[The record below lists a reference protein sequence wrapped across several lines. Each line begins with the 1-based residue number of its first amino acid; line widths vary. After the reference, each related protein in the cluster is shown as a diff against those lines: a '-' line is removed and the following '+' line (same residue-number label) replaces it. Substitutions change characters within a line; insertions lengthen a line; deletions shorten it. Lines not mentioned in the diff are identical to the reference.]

1 MGPRMFLRQ
10 NRAIIASAAGPL
22 KLARR
27 GLVGFS
33 GHINGTLQTKGPI
46 VGAFAEC
53 THSFQQED
61 VNIFAKI
68 CGDNNPLHTNVEVA
82 SKSMFQG
89 TIVHGIL
96 VSSLFST
103 LFGASMHGAVY
114 VNQTLSFKRP
124 VHVGASVTARIHILQ
139 KEQKR
144 SGHLL
149 TCSTTV
155 TLSDGSAA
163 ILGEA
168 LCLLPYTDYPREE

>member
-1 MGPRMFLRQ
+1 VC
-10 NRAIIASAAGPL
+10 AAVVPL
-22 KLARR
+22 KLTQR
-27 GLVGFS
+27 GLVGFT
-33 GHINGTLQTKGPI
+33 GDITGTLKSKGP
-46 VGAFAEC
+46 VAGAFAEC

-68 CGDNNPLHTNVEVA
+68 CGDSNPLHTDVEVA

-103 LFGASMHGAVY
+103 LFGASLHGAVY
-114 VNQTLSFKRP
+114 VNQSLSFKRP
-124 VHVGASVTARIHILQ
+124 VHVGASVAARIHILK

-155 TLSDGSAA
+155 SLADGSAA
-163 ILGEA
+163 IVGEA
-168 LCLLPYTDYPREE
+168 LCLLPYADYPRDG

>member
-1 MGPRMFLRQ
+1 MFGLGRFQAKLCTTPLR
-10 NRAIIASAAGPL
+10 
-22 KLARR
+22 LARR
-27 GLVGFS
+27 GLVGFT
-33 GHINGTLQTKGPI
+33 GDIAGTLKTKGPV

-53 THSFQQED
+53 SHTFQQED

-68 CGDNNPLHTNVEVA
+68 CGDNNPLHTDVEVA

-103 LFGASMHGAVY
+103 LFGASLHGAVY
-114 VNQTLSFKRP
+114 VSQSLNFKRP
-124 VHVGASVTARIHILQ
+124 VHVGACVKARMQILQ

-155 TLSDGSAA
+155 ELADGTAA
-163 ILGEA
+163 IQGEA
-168 LCLLPYTDYPREE
+168 KCLLPYTDYPRDE